1 MLTFHQGISGEVKLT
16 GSTPELDEFTLRVVD
31 GLLPFALGISHS
43 HHIPGPNNQAVTWG
57 PHAHGFQDRIGKT
70 HFMGRPL
77 KSGDIWQAK
86 GKASPALFAFRE
98 DLMPIYHRIYYESS
112 HRSCS

>member
-1 MLTFHQGISGEVKLT
+1 MLTLHQGISGEVKLT

-31 GLLPFALGISHS
+31 GLWPLALIISRS
-43 HHIPGPNNQAVTWG
+43 YRIPGPNNQAVTWG

-70 HFMGRPL
+70 HFIGRPV

-86 GKASPALFAFRE
+86 GKELQVLCLLLSVKT
-98 DLMPIYHRIYYESS
+98 
-112 HRSCS
+112 